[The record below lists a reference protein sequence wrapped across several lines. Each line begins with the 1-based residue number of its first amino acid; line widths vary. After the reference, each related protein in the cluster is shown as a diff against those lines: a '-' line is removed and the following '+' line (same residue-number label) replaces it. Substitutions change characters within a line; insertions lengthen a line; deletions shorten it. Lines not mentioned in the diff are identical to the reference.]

1 MSNTIGHKDVINM
14 ILGAVAKVR
23 GNHEVLSRLDS
34 AIGDG
39 DHGTTMLRSMKAVE
53 DAVNANPDEEIKDL
67 LYKIGWGIMSADGG
81 STGPLLGSFF
91 IGMSESV
98 DEGSELDSSAVS
110 EMLIAGINKMHKQ
123 SRAQVG
129 DKTMM
134 DAMLPALD
142 SLRSADKS
150 ATVPEILK
158 QAAKAATDGSE
169 ATKGMKAKFGRARNL
184 GDRVLGHKDP
194 GSVSV
199 SLIFQ
204 GFYESFNTGMVE

>member
-1 MSNTIGHKDVINM
+1 MSNTIGRKEVINM
-14 ILGAVAKVR
+14 ILGAVEKVR
-23 GNHEVLSRLDS
+23 GNHEILSRLDC

-53 DAVNANPDEEIKDL
+53 DAIKSNPDEKIKDL
-67 LYKIGWGIMSADGG
+67 LYKIGWGIMSSDGG

-91 IGMSESV
+91 IGMSEGV
-98 DEGSELDSSAVS
+98 DEEPELDSSAVS
-110 EMLIAGINKMHKQ
+110 EMLIAGVNKMHKQ

-142 SLRSADKS
+142 ALKSADKS
-150 ATVPEILK
+150 ATISDILN
-158 QAAKAATDGSE
+158 QAAKAASDGSE
-169 ATKGMKAKFGRARNL
+169 ATKNMKAKFGRARNL

-194 GSVSV
+194 GSVSI

-204 GFYESFNTGMVE
+204 GFHESFTD

>member
-1 MSNTIGHKDVINM
+1 MEKKDVINM
-14 ILGAVAKVR
+14 ILGAVEKIKD
-23 GNHEVLSRLDS
+23 NHELLSKLDS

-39 DHGTTMLRSMKAVE
+39 DHGTTMLRSVKAIQE
-53 DAVNANPDEEIKDL
+53 AIDANPDEKIKEL
-67 LYKIGWGIMSADGG
+67 LYKIGWAIMSADGG

-91 IGMSESV
+91 MGMSEPV
-98 DEGSELDSSAVS
+98 DDGAELDSSAVL

-123 SRAQVG
+123 SRAQIG

-142 SLRSADKS
+142 VLSSAEKS
-150 ATVPEILK
+150 AAVAEILK

-169 ATKGMKAKFGRARNL
+169 ATKDMKAKFGRARNL

-194 GSVSV
+194 GAVSI

-204 GFYESFNTGMVE
+204 GFYESFTD